1 MPRFEWKYG
10 YETHNKIVDLQHKYF
25 LELMNRLYDE
35 LAASRDKNY
44 QIRLLDELLYY
55 ARFHFTSEENI
66 LLKHLPHKLD
76 RHKVLHDFLIH
87 ALQAKIESVKE
98 DRIQAEEIILFVIE
112 WFFTHT
118 ITEDVTDFLYFDHR

>member
-10 YETHNKIVDLQHKYF
+10 YETHNKIVDLQHKSF

-35 LAASRDKNY
+35 LATSKEKNY
-44 QIRLLDELLYY
+44 QVRLLDELKYY

-66 LLKHLPHKLD
+66 LFRYLPHKLD
-76 RHKVLHDFLIH
+76 RHRVLHDFLIH
-87 ALQAKIESVKE
+87 ALESKIESVKN
-98 DRIQAEEIILFVIE
+98 DLIQAEEIILFVIE

-118 ITEDVTDFLYFDHR
+118 ITEDVTDFLDFEER